1 MNVNEN
7 RKNKL
12 TNNEN
17 VNSNRQ
23 ENKSKLYL
31 IPKMENYI
39 DYMLDFLHRMPKEQK
54 YISEN
59 YGKSMFNALNKIF
72 VLNSGIV
79 EKRISLVE
87 EIDMELNFQRACLRI
102 IKKKGYIES
111 RKCDVALE
119 KVNEIGKIIG
129 GLNKY
134 YNESLR
140 EEKNIAKD
148 N

>member
-1 MNVNEN
+1 
-7 RKNKL
+7 
-12 TNNEN
+12 
-17 VNSNRQ
+17 
-23 ENKSKLYL
+23 
-31 IPKMENYI
+31 
-39 DYMLDFLHRMPKEQK
+39 
-54 YISEN
+54 
-59 YGKSMFNALNKIF
+59 MFNALNKIF

-134 YNESLR
+134 YIESLR